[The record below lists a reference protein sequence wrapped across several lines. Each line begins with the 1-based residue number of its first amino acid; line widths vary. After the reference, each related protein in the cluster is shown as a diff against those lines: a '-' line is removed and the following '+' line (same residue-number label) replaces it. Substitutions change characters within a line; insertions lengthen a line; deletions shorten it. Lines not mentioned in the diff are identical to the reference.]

1 MTIYKKNNEVISKA
15 SVTKEQKL
23 INMYNQLYGT
33 NYTVESV
40 GIDVIKKNKATTRP
54 VTNNNKYFAYLL
66 RTGEV
71 FNPQKVHAEE
81 KRKELKSLKAS
92 IRKDW

>member
-15 SVTKEQKL
+15 SVVKEQKL

-40 GIDVIKKNKATTRP
+40 GIDVIRKNKATARP
-54 VTNNNKYFAYLL
+54 TTNSNKYFTYYF

-71 FNPQKVHAEE
+71 FKPDVVHAEE
-81 KRKELKSLKAS
+81 KRKELKALRV
-92 IRKDW
+92 RK